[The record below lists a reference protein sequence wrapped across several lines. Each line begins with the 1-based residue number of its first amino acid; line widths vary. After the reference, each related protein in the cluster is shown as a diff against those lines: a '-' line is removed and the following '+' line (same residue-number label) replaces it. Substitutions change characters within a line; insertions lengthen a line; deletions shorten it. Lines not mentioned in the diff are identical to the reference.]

1 LASSNPIH
9 ALLRSNAFT
18 ATVILAFANGL
29 ANVANYAYQ
38 VLMAQ
43 MLSPAEFGTLATLLA
58 VFAIVSVLSPG
69 YQLAAAKFISVL
81 HAAQNVAA
89 IRPFW
94 SHLLRQAWVVGGLVA
109 CGVLA
114 LSPILMWF
122 LNIGSINLWV
132 LVAIGATVSFVVPV
146 NIGVLQGLQRFKSL
160 AAANLGPTLIKL
172 IGAPLMVGFGLG
184 VAGAFMPILLGLVAV
199 GSLTMLAMR
208 HFPKASPDQE
218 LPSVKRYLG
227 WTSVAFAGFVILTNV
242 DVLLA
247 KHYLTATESGAYAA
261 VAVLG
266 RIVLFA
272 PAVVSMVMF
281 PKAAAAAER
290 ANAGAQRIL
299 AISLG
304 ATISLAGVVT
314 VTYWLLPN
322 EIVTL
327 TMGAGYIQ
335 VAPLIAPYGLAM
347 GLMALTF
354 VLMHYYL
361 ATGRTRV
368 GLAIL
373 LGVLAHIALTS
384 IYNDDPEALTQVR
397 LVSSG
402 VGLFAMVAYGRIQWV
417 KQHLL
422 PPLHIIQWNHESKQ
436 EKRVDE

>member
-1 LASSNPIH
+1 
-9 ALLRSNAFT
+9 
-18 ATVILAFANGL
+18 
-29 ANVANYAYQ
+29 
-38 VLMAQ
+38 
-43 MLSPAEFGTLATLLA
+43 
-58 VFAIVSVLSPG
+58 
-69 YQLAAAKFISVL
+69 LAAAKFISVL
-81 HAAQNVAA
+81 HAAQDVAA

-114 LSPILMWF
+114 LSPLLMWF
-122 LNIGSINLWV
+122 LNVGSINLWA

-146 NIGVLQGLQRFKSL
+146 NIGVLQGLQRFKAL

-172 IGAPLMVGFGLG
+172 VGGPLMVGLGLG
-184 VAGAFMPILLGLVAV
+184 VVGAFVPILIGLVAV
-199 GSLTMLAMR
+199 GSLTMLTMR
-208 HFPKASPDQE
+208 HLPKASSNQE

-227 WTSVAFAGFVILTNV
+227 WTSVAFAGFVVLTNV

-247 KHYLTATESGAYAA
+247 KHHLTATESGAYAA

-281 PKAAAAAER
+281 PKAAAAVEQST
-290 ANAGAQRIL
+290 GAQRIL

-304 ATISLAGVVT
+304 ATVTLASVIT
-314 VTYWLLPN
+314 IAYWLLPTQ
-322 EIVTL
+322 IVNL
-327 TMGAGYIQ
+327 TMGADYIQ
-335 VAPLIAPYGLAM
+335 VAPLIAPFGLAM
-347 GLMALTF
+347 GFMALTF

-373 LGVLAHIALTS
+373 LAVLAHVALAS
-384 IYNDDPEALTQVR
+384 VYNDDPEALTKVR

-402 VGLFAMVAYGRIQWV
+402 VGLIAMVAYGRIRWL

-422 PPLHIIQWNHESKQ
+422 APSHP
-436 EKRVDE
+436 